1 MNKKLE
7 QQRLE
12 LEERRSAFEK
22 EKAAFELVSKDME
35 EMRRNN
41 TLDSNM
47 REWVKS
53 ILYSNSML
61 FSVQVFSFGSND
73 YYSVDIKN

>member
-1 MNKKLE
+1 
-7 QQRLE
+7 
-12 LEERRSAFEK
+12 
-22 EKAAFELVSKDME
+22 LVSKDME